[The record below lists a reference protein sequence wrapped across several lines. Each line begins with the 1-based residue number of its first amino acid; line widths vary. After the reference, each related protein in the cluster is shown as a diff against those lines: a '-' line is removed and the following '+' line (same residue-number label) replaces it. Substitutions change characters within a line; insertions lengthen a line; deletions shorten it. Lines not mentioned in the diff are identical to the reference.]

1 MMLAATGTREI
12 LRSKSYIFEP
22 KLDGYRAL
30 CQKREGTL
38 RFISRNNRDITRE
51 FTELSF
57 GDHITAD
64 CTLDGEIVI
73 YDEKGNPSFALMQQ
87 RKHPRPPLTYVAFD
101 ILELEGRD
109 LRRLSLSERKKLL
122 TGTIKEGQN
131 LQIMPSTENGEEL
144 WNIVTARGLE
154 GVMAKKKD
162 SVYATGRSRAWLKIK
177 LEKTVDCVI
186 VGYATKT
193 REIASLALGLYD
205 HATLTYIGQV
215 GTGFSELVLD
225 KLSKELVRASNDVAL
240 PSNVHPVVPDN
251 VCEVKYLEY
260 TKDGRLRA
268 PVFLRI
274 RDDKFPAEC
283 TIDQVI
289 KGA

>member
-12 LRSKSYIFEP
+12 LQSKSYIFEP

-30 CQKREGTL
+30 CQKRGGTL
-38 RFISRNNRDITRE
+38 RLISRSNRDITLE
-51 FTELSF
+51 FPGLSF
-57 GDHITAD
+57 GDHINAD

-87 RKHPRPPLTYVAFD
+87 RKHRRPPPTYVAFD

-109 LRRLSLSERKKLL
+109 LRRLPLSERKQLL
-122 TGTIKEGQN
+122 TEVVEEGGN
-131 LQIMPSTENGEEL
+131 LQLMPSTENGAAL
-144 WNIVTARGLE
+144 WNVVTTRGLE
-154 GVMAKKKD
+154 GVMAKKKE
-162 SVYATGRSRAWLKIK
+162 SVYVTGRSRAWLKIK
-177 LEKTVDCVI
+177 LEKTVDSVI

-205 HATLTYIGQV
+205 GATLTYIGQV
-215 GTGFSELVLD
+215 GTGFSESLLE
-225 KLSKELVRASNDVAL
+225 KLSKDLVRASNDVAL
-240 PSNVHPVVPDN
+240 PTNVRPVVPDK

-274 RDDKFPAEC
+274 RDDKSPSEC
-283 TIDQVI
+283 TMDQVI